1 MQTLLKPL
9 ALALLLAGCS
19 FTPDYRQPDVALPQ
33 NWMEVAVAE
42 QANSSG
48 KTAAE
53 THWREYFRDP
63 QLQKLIEEALAH
75 NHNLKTAALNTEI
88 AEAQYGIQRSEFLPT
103 VAANGSITRNRTAR
117 DLTGTGKARVATVH
131 NLSLA
136 SAGFEQALNRYLATF
151 EARDAATLGIISAVA
166 KTYYQARIAEA
177 QKKLADEVLHSR
189 QESYRLSKLQ
199 FDAGL
204 MTGSDL
210 SGVQTQIESARSSSA
225 EAERARQKALNAL
238 SLLVGKPV
246 SQLNLPAA
254 GNLKKAFA
262 DLRLPGGIPATV
274 LQNRPDIREAEYQ
287 LKAANANIGAAR
299 AALYP
304 SISLTGNIGYSSP
317 ELDQMIKAPNLGW
330 SIVPSITLPI
340 FNRAKLNRAVDIAEA
355 QQKILIETYQSTVQS
370 AFYEVADALAARQT
384 LAEQYAAQVRGN
396 KAVSERLRLENLR
409 FEAGISTAL
418 NRLDAQRESYASD
431 QGLLATELQIL
442 LNNVDL
448 YITMG
453 GGLNEYGVSAPP
465 LDVKTPSVKK
475 PRGK

>member
-1 MQTLLKPL
+1 M
-9 ALALLLAGCS
+9 
-19 FTPDYRQPDVALPQ
+19 
-33 NWMEVAVAE
+33 
-42 QANSSG
+42 
-48 KTAAE
+48 
-53 THWREYFRDP
+53 
-63 QLQKLIEEALAH
+63 
-75 NHNLKTAALNTEI
+75 
-88 AEAQYGIQRSEFLPT
+88 
-103 VAANGSITRNRTAR
+103 
-117 DLTGTGKARVATVH
+117 H

-136 SAGFEQALNRYLATF
+136 SAGFELDFFGRVKSMNDQALNRYLATF
-151 EARDAATLGIISAVA
+151 EARDAATLSIIAAVA

-177 QKKLADEVLHSR
+177 QMKLANEVLHSR

-204 MTGSDL
+204 MTASDL

-246 SQLNLPAA
+246 SQLNLPPA

-453 GGLNEYGVSAPP
+453 GGLNEYGVKAPA
-465 LDVKTPSVKK
+465 LDGKAKAPTAKK